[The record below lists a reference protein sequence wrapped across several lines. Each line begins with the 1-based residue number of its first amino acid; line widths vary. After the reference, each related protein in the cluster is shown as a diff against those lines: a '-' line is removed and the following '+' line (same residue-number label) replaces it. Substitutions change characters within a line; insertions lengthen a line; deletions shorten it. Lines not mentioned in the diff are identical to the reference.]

1 MSAASARKRQTPET
15 AVTHLFCFAAK
26 LLTAQKRLQPL
37 KSPLASHDKKNKNP
51 LQYGGEINFGRG
63 KKGKSFDW
71 SFVSVPP
78 RSLRLRNVLPPFIS
92 VFRSAFLFISDS
104 FWPKLER

>member
-37 KSPLASHDKKNKNP
+37 KSPLRFPRQEK
-51 LQYGGEINFGRG
+51 Q
-63 KKGKSFDW
+63 KSFA
-71 SFVSVPP
+71 V
-78 RSLRLRNVLPPFIS
+78 RR
-92 VFRSAFLFISDS
+92 
-104 FWPKLER
+104 